1 MKNLLNKFKDL
12 KLGIKIMILLML
24 LTLINTLF
32 MSLISINQSKKNIEN
47 TTMSNLTERVK
58 DNSYLITNELS
69 NRQKELIN
77 LANTT
82 ELKSMNWDI
91 QKKFLLNKIKELE
104 YDELFVLDNEGY
116 GYYSQENTIRE
127 QKDFFKIVKEKTN
140 FITNPYIREEKKES
154 ITTIVVPIR
163 SDNQI
168 KGYLCGTINLEY
180 INNIIQNVKL
190 GNNGY
195 SFIVNKEGTFIA
207 HQDMEKVFTGKSL
220 ETEFKDDTNI
230 LNIIAGENKENIITN
245 NGDYIAYCPIEGTE
259 WIIGMIMTKEDVF
272 LGFNIIKTYQSII
285 VIISIIFCFSFSLL
299 INKYISKRLN
309 IINESMKHLKNQD
322 LTINVMNNSNDEI
335 GLVIN
340 SLNSSVCVLREVLQ
354 EIINKNKEI
363 LNKNKD
369 INKMIDNS
377 SIELEQSTASIEEIS
392 ASMEECDNSLL
403 DIVNKLELINK
414 EIELSVDES
423 IKGQQI
429 ATFIKEKSNKIY
441 NESIDSKKSIQEV
454 YKNSKE
460 KLEVAI
466 KNSSVVEKIAQISDD
481 ILNLSSQ
488 INLLSLNAQIE
499 SARAGEAGKGFSVVA
514 NEIKKLAN
522 QTTDL
527 VNIIKEDTKNTIMSV
542 NDLSNT
548 SFDLIK
554 IVEDKILMDYD
565 KLLNVALDY
574 KNTSSDISNLTSMYS
589 ASSDAI
595 KNYMNDIT
603 GNINNV
609 TASIEEVNKTTN
621 IMSGNMLN
629 INNKNIK
636 IVDKSV
642 ENVNDLEHLM
652 SLINKFKVK

>member
-47 TTMSNLTERVK
+47 TTMSNLTERTK